1 MAKSLQEMWTGL
13 PTWMRAIGILG
24 VLCFAIAIWNAVT
37 ESPMPVVSVES
48 VYATPPS
55 EFKRQFAD
63 MCRERVRIDRM
74 VGSTNELIME
84 SRTPSPQRPTI
95 SEALAQ
101 SDQEELAAKFLAVL
115 SASREDRLR
124 AEPCS
129 WHDDLGLNL
138 VYADEPFD
146 VYDEVV
152 YLLLAAGSGWED
164 IGTTEAEARAL
175 LLKDVRCQLT
185 ESWNIDNRGVKRL
198 IFLKARRHDLDPVE
212 LRIGPAEYAGCRSSS

>member
-37 ESPMPVVSVES
+37 ESPMPVVSVEP
-48 VYATPPS
+48 VYAAPPS
-55 EFKRQFAD
+55 EYARQFAD
-63 MCRERVRIDRM
+63 LCQKRARVDRM
-74 VGSTNELIME
+74 VRSTRELITE
-84 SRTPSPQRPTI
+84 SRNPPPQRPTV
-95 SEALAQ
+95 SEAVARV
-101 SDQEELAAKFLAVL
+101 DQQELAKEFLAVL
-115 SASREDRLR
+115 SMPRGIRLR
-124 AEPCS
+124 VRPCH

-164 IGTTEAEARAL
+164 IGTTDVEARAL
-175 LLKDVRCQLT
+175 LLEDVRCQLA
-185 ESWNIDNRGVKRL
+185 ENWNMNNRGVKRL
-198 IFLKARRHDLDPVE
+198 IFLKARRHGLDPAD
-212 LRIGPAEYAGCRSSS
+212 LRIGPAEFAGCRDS